1 MKTEILRYRVNEAKR
16 DSAIE
21 YGRNL
26 WDKATAYGFC
36 AYLNRVYIGQKYYVQ
51 TVICIEL
58 ENGTLAAKAD
68 NRKAANAEKGLK

>member
-26 WDKATAYGFC
+26 WDKETAFGFC
-36 AYLNRVYIGQKYYVQ
+36 AYLNRVYTGRKHWVQ

-58 ENGTLAAKAD
+58 TDGTLAAKAD
-68 NRKAANAEKGLK
+68 NRKAVKAEKDLK